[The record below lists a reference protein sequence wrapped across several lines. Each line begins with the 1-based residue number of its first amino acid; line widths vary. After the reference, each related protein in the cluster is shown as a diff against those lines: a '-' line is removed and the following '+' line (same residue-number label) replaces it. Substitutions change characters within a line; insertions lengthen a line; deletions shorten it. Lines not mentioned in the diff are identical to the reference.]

1 MGVSSSALRWTVRP
15 SLTWTIVTTLAAG
28 MLVYFW
34 LYPLAS
40 LIGLTF
46 NRIDALMPPLT
57 IIPKIF
63 TLEVYHRIL
72 TQYNLDVYVLNTLK
86 VAMGSAGLTVL
97 SATMA
102 GYALGKMQFKGR
114 DAIFMFVLSTMLLPA
129 QATMAPTFLLYR
141 QLGLLDTHLGL
152 ILPALG
158 GGAWNIFLMR
168 QFMLRIPSELM
179 DAGRIDGCGEM
190 GLFFRVVIPN
200 VLGPV
205 LVLATLAVNAA
216 WTQIVGPQIFIFD
229 MKKQLVMPMILTLQ
243 ILVER
248 DPYAQVATLGAAF
261 LVTLL
266 PVLLYAYS
274 QRHFMSAMAGA
285 IKG

>member
-152 ILPALG
+152 ILPELG